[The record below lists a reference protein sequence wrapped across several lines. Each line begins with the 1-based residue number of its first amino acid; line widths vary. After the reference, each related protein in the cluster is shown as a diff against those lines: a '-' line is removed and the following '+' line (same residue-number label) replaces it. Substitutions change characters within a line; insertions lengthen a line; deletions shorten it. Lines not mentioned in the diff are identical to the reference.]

1 MIYIIFLCFLGCIDN
16 TATSSYW
23 MLTNE
28 YMVDKFEYA
37 KELQPYK
44 GMGLCSECGR
54 LATSPDG
61 RGARKMAREVPE
73 EESYR
78 RADEESRIQKFNKIN
93 KENMAIIGI
102 DFDGTCVTD
111 LFPYVGDNIGAASVL
126 RKLADKN
133 LLILYTVRDGKYLQ
147 DAVDWF
153 KYNHINLYSVN
164 YNPEPVSSS
173 PKLYCDYY
181 IDDRNIGTPLTDK
194 GYVDWNKMLVLLRQ
208 KNLL

>member
-1 MIYIIFLCFLGCIDN
+1 
-16 TATSSYW
+16 
-23 MLTNE
+23 
-28 YMVDKFEYA
+28 
-37 KELQPYK
+37 
-44 GMGLCSECGR
+44 
-54 LATSPDG
+54 
-61 RGARKMAREVPE
+61 MAWEVPE

-102 DFDGTCVTD
+102 NFDGTCVTD

>member
-1 MIYIIFLCFLGCIDN
+1 
-16 TATSSYW
+16 
-23 MLTNE
+23 
-28 YMVDKFEYA
+28 
-37 KELQPYK
+37 
-44 GMGLCSECGR
+44 
-54 LATSPDG
+54 
-61 RGARKMAREVPE
+61 MAREVPE

-78 RADEESRIQKFNKIN
+78 RADEENRIQKFNKIN

-153 KYNHINLYSVN
+153 RYNHINLYSVN

-173 PKLYCDYY
+173 PKVYCDYY

-194 GYVDWNKMLVLLRQ
+194 GYVDWDKMLVLLRQ

>member
-1 MIYIIFLCFLGCIDN
+1 
-16 TATSSYW
+16 
-23 MLTNE
+23 
-28 YMVDKFEYA
+28 
-37 KELQPYK
+37 
-44 GMGLCSECGR
+44 
-54 LATSPDG
+54 
-61 RGARKMAREVPE
+61 MAREVPE

-133 LLILYTVRDGKYLQ
+133 LLILYTVRDGKYLK

>member
-1 MIYIIFLCFLGCIDN
+1 
-16 TATSSYW
+16 
-23 MLTNE
+23 
-28 YMVDKFEYA
+28 
-37 KELQPYK
+37 
-44 GMGLCSECGR
+44 
-54 LATSPDG
+54 
-61 RGARKMAREVPE
+61 MAREVPE

-133 LLILYTVRDGKYLQ
+133 LLISYTVRDGKYLQ

>member
-1 MIYIIFLCFLGCIDN
+1 
-16 TATSSYW
+16 
-23 MLTNE
+23 
-28 YMVDKFEYA
+28 
-37 KELQPYK
+37 
-44 GMGLCSECGR
+44 
-54 LATSPDG
+54 
-61 RGARKMAREVPE
+61 
-73 EESYR
+73 
-78 RADEESRIQKFNKIN
+78 
-93 KENMAIIGI
+93 MAIIGI

-153 KYNHINLYSVN
+153 K
-164 YNPEPVSSS
+164 
-173 PKLYCDYY
+173 
-181 IDDRNIGTPLTDK
+181 TDK

>member
-1 MIYIIFLCFLGCIDN
+1 
-16 TATSSYW
+16 
-23 MLTNE
+23 
-28 YMVDKFEYA
+28 
-37 KELQPYK
+37 
-44 GMGLCSECGR
+44 
-54 LATSPDG
+54 
-61 RGARKMAREVPE
+61 MAREAPE

>member
-1 MIYIIFLCFLGCIDN
+1 
-16 TATSSYW
+16 
-23 MLTNE
+23 
-28 YMVDKFEYA
+28 
-37 KELQPYK
+37 
-44 GMGLCSECGR
+44 
-54 LATSPDG
+54 
-61 RGARKMAREVPE
+61 MAREVPE

-93 KENMAIIGI
+93 KNNMAIIGI

-126 RKLADKN
+126 RELGERN

-173 PKLYCDYY
+173 PKVYCDYY

-194 GYVDWNKMLVLLRQ
+194 GYVDWDKMLVLLRQ
-208 KNLL
+208 NNLL

>member
-1 MIYIIFLCFLGCIDN
+1 M
-16 TATSSYW
+16 
-23 MLTNE
+23 
-28 YMVDKFEYA
+28 
-37 KELQPYK
+37 
-44 GMGLCSECGR
+44 
-54 LATSPDG
+54 
-61 RGARKMAREVPE
+61 ARKVPE

-111 LFPYVGDNIGAASVL
+111 LFPYVGNNIGAASVL
-126 RKLADKN
+126 RKLADRN

-181 IDDRNIGTPLTDK
+181 IDDKNIGTPLTDK

>member
-1 MIYIIFLCFLGCIDN
+1 
-16 TATSSYW
+16 
-23 MLTNE
+23 
-28 YMVDKFEYA
+28 
-37 KELQPYK
+37 
-44 GMGLCSECGR
+44 
-54 LATSPDG
+54 
-61 RGARKMAREVPE
+61 
-73 EESYR
+73 
-78 RADEESRIQKFNKIN
+78 
-93 KENMAIIGI
+93 MAIIGI
-102 DFDGTCVTD
+102 DFDGTCATD

-133 LLILYTVRDGKYLQ
+133 LLILYTVRDGKYL
-147 DAVDWF
+147 
-153 KYNHINLYSVN
+153 SVN

>member
-1 MIYIIFLCFLGCIDN
+1 
-16 TATSSYW
+16 
-23 MLTNE
+23 
-28 YMVDKFEYA
+28 
-37 KELQPYK
+37 
-44 GMGLCSECGR
+44 
-54 LATSPDG
+54 
-61 RGARKMAREVPE
+61 MAREVPE

-147 DAVDWF
+147 DVVDWF

>member
-1 MIYIIFLCFLGCIDN
+1 
-16 TATSSYW
+16 
-23 MLTNE
+23 
-28 YMVDKFEYA
+28 
-37 KELQPYK
+37 
-44 GMGLCSECGR
+44 
-54 LATSPDG
+54 
-61 RGARKMAREVPE
+61 MAREVPE

-153 KYNHINLYSVN
+153 RYNHINLYSVN

-194 GYVDWNKMLVLLRQ
+194 GYVDWNKMLVLLKQ

>member
-1 MIYIIFLCFLGCIDN
+1 
-16 TATSSYW
+16 
-23 MLTNE
+23 
-28 YMVDKFEYA
+28 
-37 KELQPYK
+37 
-44 GMGLCSECGR
+44 
-54 LATSPDG
+54 
-61 RGARKMAREVPE
+61 MAREVPE

-173 PKLYCDYY
+173 PKVYCDYY

-194 GYVDWNKMLVLLRQ
+194 GYVDWDEMLVLLRQ
-208 KNLL
+208 NNLL

>member
-1 MIYIIFLCFLGCIDN
+1 
-16 TATSSYW
+16 
-23 MLTNE
+23 
-28 YMVDKFEYA
+28 
-37 KELQPYK
+37 
-44 GMGLCSECGR
+44 
-54 LATSPDG
+54 
-61 RGARKMAREVPE
+61 MAREVPE

-102 DFDGTCVTD
+102 DFDGTCVVD
-111 LFPYVGDNIGAASVL
+111 SFPYVGDNIGAAKVL
-126 RKLADKN
+126 RELADKN

-153 KYNHINLYSVN
+153 RYNHIDLYSVN

-173 PKLYCDYY
+173 PKVYCDYY

>member
-1 MIYIIFLCFLGCIDN
+1 
-16 TATSSYW
+16 
-23 MLTNE
+23 
-28 YMVDKFEYA
+28 
-37 KELQPYK
+37 
-44 GMGLCSECGR
+44 
-54 LATSPDG
+54 
-61 RGARKMAREVPE
+61 MAREVPE

-173 PKLYCDYY
+173 PKVYCDYY

-194 GYVDWNKMLVLLRQ
+194 GYVDWDKMLVLLRQ
-208 KNLL
+208 NNLL

>member
-1 MIYIIFLCFLGCIDN
+1 
-16 TATSSYW
+16 
-23 MLTNE
+23 
-28 YMVDKFEYA
+28 
-37 KELQPYK
+37 
-44 GMGLCSECGR
+44 
-54 LATSPDG
+54 
-61 RGARKMAREVPE
+61 MAREVPE

-102 DFDGTCVTD
+102 GFDGTCVTD
-111 LFPYVGDNIGAASVL
+111 LFPYVGDNVGAASVL

-194 GYVDWNKMLVLLRQ
+194 GYVDWDKMLVLLRQ

>member
-1 MIYIIFLCFLGCIDN
+1 
-16 TATSSYW
+16 
-23 MLTNE
+23 
-28 YMVDKFEYA
+28 
-37 KELQPYK
+37 
-44 GMGLCSECGR
+44 
-54 LATSPDG
+54 
-61 RGARKMAREVPE
+61 MAREVPE

-78 RADEESRIQKFNKIN
+78 RADKESRIQKFNKIN

-126 RKLADKN
+126 RELADKN

>member
-1 MIYIIFLCFLGCIDN
+1 
-16 TATSSYW
+16 
-23 MLTNE
+23 
-28 YMVDKFEYA
+28 
-37 KELQPYK
+37 
-44 GMGLCSECGR
+44 
-54 LATSPDG
+54 
-61 RGARKMAREVPE
+61 MAREVPE

-194 GYVDWNKMLVLLRQ
+194 GYVDWNKMLVLFIRGS
-208 KNLL
+208 

>member
-1 MIYIIFLCFLGCIDN
+1 
-16 TATSSYW
+16 
-23 MLTNE
+23 
-28 YMVDKFEYA
+28 
-37 KELQPYK
+37 
-44 GMGLCSECGR
+44 
-54 LATSPDG
+54 
-61 RGARKMAREVPE
+61 MAREVPE

-126 RKLADKN
+126 RKLGERN
-133 LLILYTVRDGKYLQ
+133 LLILYTVRDGRYLQ

-153 KYNHINLYSVN
+153 RYNHINLYSVN

>member
-1 MIYIIFLCFLGCIDN
+1 
-16 TATSSYW
+16 
-23 MLTNE
+23 
-28 YMVDKFEYA
+28 
-37 KELQPYK
+37 
-44 GMGLCSECGR
+44 
-54 LATSPDG
+54 
-61 RGARKMAREVPE
+61 MAREVPE

-126 RKLADKN
+126 RELGERN
-133 LLILYTVRDGKYLQ
+133 LLILYTVRDGRYLQ

-194 GYVDWNKMLVLLRQ
+194 GYVDWNKMLVLLKQ

>member
-1 MIYIIFLCFLGCIDN
+1 
-16 TATSSYW
+16 
-23 MLTNE
+23 
-28 YMVDKFEYA
+28 
-37 KELQPYK
+37 
-44 GMGLCSECGR
+44 
-54 LATSPDG
+54 
-61 RGARKMAREVPE
+61 MAREVPE
-73 EESYR
+73 GESYR

-173 PKLYCDYY
+173 PKVYCDYY

-194 GYVDWNKMLVLLRQ
+194 GYVDWDKMLVLLRQ
-208 KNLL
+208 NNLL

>member
-1 MIYIIFLCFLGCIDN
+1 
-16 TATSSYW
+16 
-23 MLTNE
+23 
-28 YMVDKFEYA
+28 
-37 KELQPYK
+37 
-44 GMGLCSECGR
+44 
-54 LATSPDG
+54 
-61 RGARKMAREVPE
+61 MAREVPE

-153 KYNHINLYSVN
+153 EYNHINLYSVN

>member
-1 MIYIIFLCFLGCIDN
+1 
-16 TATSSYW
+16 
-23 MLTNE
+23 
-28 YMVDKFEYA
+28 
-37 KELQPYK
+37 
-44 GMGLCSECGR
+44 
-54 LATSPDG
+54 
-61 RGARKMAREVPE
+61 MAREVPE

-126 RKLADKN
+126 RELGDKN

-153 KYNHINLYSVN
+153 RYNHINLYSVN

-173 PKLYCDYY
+173 PKLYCNYY

-194 GYVDWNKMLVLLRQ
+194 GYVDWDKMLVLLRQ
-208 KNLL
+208 NNLL

>member
-1 MIYIIFLCFLGCIDN
+1 
-16 TATSSYW
+16 
-23 MLTNE
+23 
-28 YMVDKFEYA
+28 
-37 KELQPYK
+37 
-44 GMGLCSECGR
+44 
-54 LATSPDG
+54 
-61 RGARKMAREVPE
+61 MAREVPE

-153 KYNHINLYSVN
+153 KYDHINLYSVN

>member
-1 MIYIIFLCFLGCIDN
+1 
-16 TATSSYW
+16 
-23 MLTNE
+23 
-28 YMVDKFEYA
+28 
-37 KELQPYK
+37 
-44 GMGLCSECGR
+44 
-54 LATSPDG
+54 
-61 RGARKMAREVPE
+61 MAREVPE

-126 RKLADKN
+126 RELGERN
-133 LLILYTVRDGKYLQ
+133 LLILYTVRDGRYLQ

>member
-1 MIYIIFLCFLGCIDN
+1 MSLFVCAKCGCVDN

-28 YMVDKFEYA
+28 YMVDKFDYA

-61 RGARKMAREVPE
+61 R
-73 EESYR
+73 
-78 RADEESRIQKFNKIN
+78 D
-93 KENMAIIGI
+93 
-102 DFDGTCVTD
+102 
-111 LFPYVGDNIGAASVL
+111 
-126 RKLADKN
+126 
-133 LLILYTVRDGKYLQ
+133 VRYLQ

-194 GYVDWNKMLVLLRQ
+194 GYVDWNKMLVLLKQ

>member
-1 MIYIIFLCFLGCIDN
+1 
-16 TATSSYW
+16 
-23 MLTNE
+23 
-28 YMVDKFEYA
+28 
-37 KELQPYK
+37 
-44 GMGLCSECGR
+44 
-54 LATSPDG
+54 
-61 RGARKMAREVPE
+61 MAREVPE

-78 RADEESRIQKFNKIN
+78 RADKESRIQKFNKIN

-153 KYNHINLYSVN
+153 KYNHINLYSGN

>member
-1 MIYIIFLCFLGCIDN
+1 
-16 TATSSYW
+16 
-23 MLTNE
+23 
-28 YMVDKFEYA
+28 
-37 KELQPYK
+37 
-44 GMGLCSECGR
+44 
-54 LATSPDG
+54 
-61 RGARKMAREVPE
+61 MAREVPE

-194 GYVDWNKMLVLLRQ
+194 GYVDWNKTLVLLRQ

>member
-1 MIYIIFLCFLGCIDN
+1 
-16 TATSSYW
+16 
-23 MLTNE
+23 
-28 YMVDKFEYA
+28 
-37 KELQPYK
+37 
-44 GMGLCSECGR
+44 
-54 LATSPDG
+54 
-61 RGARKMAREVPE
+61 MAREVPE

-173 PKLYCDYY
+173 PKLYCNYY

-194 GYVDWNKMLVLLRQ
+194 GYVDWNKMFVLLRQ